1 VLQMARIHP
10 SMALRPA
17 VNSQDRIN
25 LWPRILF
32 QRRGTL
38 SVAEGWSFRGVPI
51 DDSCSPHERLSNATQ
66 RMGAPQ
72 LGLGGV
78 ISAYVD

>member
-1 VLQMARIHP
+1 MLEMARIHP

-17 VNSQDRIN
+17 VTCQNWIN
-25 LWPRILF
+25 PCPCILF
-32 QRRGTL
+32 QCRGTL
-38 SVAEGWSFRGVPI
+38 SVVEGWSFRGVPI